1 VVEWRSRNV
10 AILSW
15 IFPAT
20 GIAVALIALPLAAST
35 PLRLMIGVTA
45 LVIGSLIG
53 VATSNS
59 GNRFTTGLAVAAAM
73 PLVLVDDAGGVDF
86 AGVVVVYGAGLAVV
100 WALRLSRGESHVE
113 LLPTLVRR
121 LAGYYIYA
129 LVYSSMRVGVFA
141 EFDGG
146 WQDLLPFG
154 VALLAWL
161 GVEVGLRALLVL
173 GPRELSRT
181 YLARALLHDLN
192 VFLGLTL
199 TGALFGELH
208 PALNWWALPI
218 ALLPYSFAHA
228 AFARFQETKV
238 TYKQTIRALARIP
251 EVSGLG
257 IDGHADR
264 TTEIA
269 AAIAKEMG
277 LGPVQVEHIEFAGL
291 MHDIGRVSLNE
302 PQILKMGYTNDDI
315 ARWSAEII
323 AEAPYLDRVA
333 DDVRNQYEPFRRPGE
348 EADPDISIISRVIK
362 VAAAYDWEIYQEGR
376 TPLQA
381 LEHLHAGTA
390 YEYDTQV
397 VASLRRLLT
406 TRGVLDPHVGARPQP
421 PTSGHLDS

>member
-1 VVEWRSRNV
+1 MAEWKSRNV

-15 IFPAT
+15 MFPIT
-20 GIAVALIALPLAAST
+20 GVAVAVIALPLVVVDSLWLT
-35 PLRLMIGVTA
+35 IGVTA
-45 LVIGSLIG
+45 LIIGSLIG

-59 GNRFTTGLAVAAAM
+59 GNRFTTGLAVAAAL
-73 PLVLVDDAGGVDF
+73 PLVFVNGEGGVDL
-86 AGVVVVYGAGLAVV
+86 AGVVVVYGVGLSVV
-100 WALRLSRGESHVE
+100 WALRLARGESHVE

-129 LVYSSMRVGVFA
+129 LVYYSTRLWAYG
-141 EFDGG
+141 EFTDG
-146 WQDLLPFG
+146 WEDLVPFG
-154 VALLAWL
+154 VAVIAWL
-161 GVEVGLRALLVL
+161 TVEVGLRALLVL

-199 TGALFGELH
+199 TGALFGELFV
-208 PALNWWALPI
+208 ALKWWALPI
-218 ALLPYSFAHA
+218 ALLPYTFAHT

-257 IDGHADR
+257 VDGHADR
-264 TTEIA
+264 TTEVA
-269 AAIAKEMG
+269 AAIAKEIG
-277 LGPVQVEHIEFAGL
+277 LGPVQVEQIEFAGL

-302 PQILKMGYTNDDI
+302 PQVLKMGYSDDDI

-333 DDVRNQYEPFRRPGE
+333 GDVRNQYEPFRRPGE
-348 EADPDISIISRVIK
+348 DIDPGISIISRVIK
-362 VAAAYDWEIYQEGR
+362 VAAAYDWQVYQEGR

-390 YEYDTQV
+390 YEYDPQI

-406 TRGVLDPHVGARPQP
+406 TRGVLETGPAHVGA
-421 PTSGHLDS
+421 H